1 MFLLITSFVRSA
13 MLLLVG
19 GCVGVQVLQ
28 AQAFIH
34 RTPDEYL
41 KLRTY
46 DPTLPIGEP
55 VGEFVDL
62 YPVFGQWT
70 LFFLKD
76 SVEHKVK
83 CKDIWGFTYK
93 GILFRITDEGPIPV
107 RLMTEGQVCYY
118 ENGVAH
124 LKMQRDNVELAEYE
138 IGQSAYI
145 SKDISS
151 PIVPARFKDGDQ
163 RSISGRFREEH
174 PELEALCICIGAT
187 EDMDRTRQCVV
198 DFEAGLEVNR

>member
-1 MFLLITSFVRSA
+1 MSLLITPTLRRAWLFVVA
-13 MLLLVG
+13 LCFG
-19 GCVGVQVLQ
+19 QVLM
-28 AQAFIH
+28 AQAFVH
-34 RTPDEYL
+34 TTSEEYL

-70 LFFLKD
+70 LFFIKD
-76 SVEHKVK
+76 GLERKVK

-118 ENGVAH
+118 ENGIAH
-124 LKMQRDNVELAEYE
+124 L
-138 IGQSAYI
+138 
-145 SKDISS
+145 
-151 PIVPARFKDGDQ
+151 
-163 RSISGRFREEH
+163 
-174 PELEALCICIGAT
+174 
-187 EDMDRTRQCVV
+187 
-198 DFEAGLEVNR
+198 

>member
-1 MFLLITSFVRSA
+1 MFLLITSILRRWS
-13 MLLLVG
+13 LLLAALCMG
-19 GCVGVQVLQ
+19 QVLQ
-28 AQAFIH
+28 AQAFVH
-34 RTPDEYL
+34 TTPDEYL
-41 KLRTY
+41 AQRTY

-70 LFFLKD
+70 LFFVKD
-76 SVEHKVK
+76 GVERKVK

-93 GILFRITDEGPIPV
+93 GVLFRITDEGPIPV

-118 ENGVAH
+118 ENGIAH

-145 SKDISS
+145 SKDIKS
-151 PIVPARFKDGDQ
+151 PIVPARFKEGDK
-163 RSISGRFREEH
+163 RSISGRFRIDH
-174 PELEALCICIGAT
+174 PELDALCECIGAT

-198 DFEAGLEVNR
+198 DFEAGVEVSR

>member
-1 MFLLITSFVRSA
+1 MS
-13 MLLLVG
+13 
-19 GCVGVQVLQ
+19 VQVIQ

-34 RTPDEYL
+34 VTPDEYL
-41 KLRTY
+41 KLRTF

-76 SVEHKVK
+76 SVERKVK

-107 RLMTEGQVCYY
+107 RLMTEGEVCYY

-138 IGQSAYI
+138 IGQSAYL
-145 SKDISS
+145 SKDIKS
-151 PIVPARFKDGDQ
+151 PIVPARFKDGDA

-174 PELEALCICIGAT
+174 PELERLCTCIGAS